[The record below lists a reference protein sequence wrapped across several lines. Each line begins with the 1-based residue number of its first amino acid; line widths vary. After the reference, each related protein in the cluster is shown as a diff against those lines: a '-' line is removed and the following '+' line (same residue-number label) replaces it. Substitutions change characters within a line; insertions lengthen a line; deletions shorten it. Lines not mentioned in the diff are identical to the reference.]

1 MMHQLITI
9 DKKTGKKHIINVPDW
24 QDQIMQPV
32 VPQQDVNIGLN
43 VDAISNDSGS
53 ANP

>member
-1 MMHQLITI
+1 MRQLITI
-9 DKKTGKKHIINVPDW
+9 DKKTGKKYIINVPSWEDE
-24 QDQIMQPV
+24 IVQPV
-32 VPQQDVNIGLN
+32 VPHIDAQIGLN